1 MQNPRTTSAPLLR
14 DKVNMKLIVAI
25 IKPATL
31 DTIKSALEANGV
43 PGMTVSEAHGF
54 GRQKGHTEVYRGAE
68 YIVDLIPKLRIEIL
82 VDNSDLDRVLDL
94 VIATANTG
102 SIGDGKAWV
111 IPVESVVR
119 IRTNER
125 GTDAI

>member
-1 MQNPRTTSAPLLR
+1 
-14 DKVNMKLIVAI
+14 
-25 IKPATL
+25 
-31 DTIKSALEANGV
+31 
-43 PGMTVSEAHGF
+43 
-54 GRQKGHTEVYRGAE
+54 
-68 YIVDLIPKLRIEIL
+68 
-82 VDNSDLDRVLDL
+82 L

>member
-1 MQNPRTTSAPLLR
+1 
-14 DKVNMKLIVAI
+14 MKLIVAI
-25 IKPATL
+25 VKPATL
-31 DTIKSALEANGV
+31 EIVKSALQSAGI

-68 YIVDLIPKLRIEIL
+68 YVVDLIPKLRIEVL
-82 VDNSDLDRVLDL
+82 VDDIDADRVLDL
-94 VIATANTG
+94 IVKTVNTG

-111 IPVESVVR
+111 IPVETVVR

-125 GTDAI
+125 GSEAI